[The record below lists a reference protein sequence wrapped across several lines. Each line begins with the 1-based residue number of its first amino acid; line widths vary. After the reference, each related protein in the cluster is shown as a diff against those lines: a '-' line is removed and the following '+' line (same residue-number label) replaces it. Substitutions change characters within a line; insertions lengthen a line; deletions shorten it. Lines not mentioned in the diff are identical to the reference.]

1 MLIPHH
7 HERVDA
13 PRQPFL
19 PSSIFSVVE
28 VFGWSMFFG
37 GTGALVDSL

>member
-7 HERVDA
+7 HERADA

-19 PSSIFSVVE
+19 PSSIFSVAD
-28 VFGWSMFFG
+28 VFRGYG
-37 GTGALVDSL
+37 GAGDSL